1 MPAQTISPFQSQK
14 TIPVI
19 LIRVLFALLFFGF
32 SGISQQPQ
40 AGKNP
45 PAKPTEAAAPFP
57 AMPKADPA
65 NHLPLGQT
73 LVYSAEWRVF
83 NAGTATLR
91 LEPTAAGQEVRVLG
105 AADAAGTV
113 ALLYHVRD
121 RYESFFNPASLCS
134 KSISKS
140 MEEGLRRVNAT
151 IGFDY
156 QRGKAVLDQKNLK
169 KGDSKHAENDI
180 PGCVTD
186 LLSAFYVVG
195 TLPLQPGKTF
205 SLPLNDGGKTVTVDV
220 HAEEREQVK
229 TPAGTFNTIRI
240 QPDVPSGVLR
250 GKGKIWIWYAEDLR
264 MPVRLKGHL
273 FWGTITFTLQ
283 RIEKK

>member
-1 MPAQTISPFQSQK
+1 MSRFVRLLPT
-14 TIPVI
+14 
-19 LIRVLFALLFFGF
+19 LFFFGF
-32 SGISQQPQ
+32 CGLSQQPQ
-40 AGKNP
+40 TGKNAP
-45 PAKPTEAAAPFP
+45 GKPAAEPVAPFV
-57 AMPKADPA
+57 AMPKPDPA
-65 NHLPLGQT
+65 NRLPFGQT
-73 LVYSAEWRVF
+73 LVYNAEWRVF

-91 LEPTAAGQEVRVLG
+91 LEQTSQTPQAGQAGAEAHVLG
-105 AADAAGTV
+105 AADAAGAV

-121 RYESFFNPASLCS
+121 RYESFFNTASLCS
-134 KSISKS
+134 KSISKN

-151 IGFDY
+151 VGFDY

-169 KGDSKHAENDI
+169 KGDSKHVENDI

-186 LLSAFYVVG
+186 LLSAFYIVG

-220 HAEEREQVK
+220 HAEEREQIK

-240 QPDVPSGVLR
+240 QPDVPSGVLK

-273 FWGTITFTLQ
+273 FWGTVTFTLQ

>member
-1 MPAQTISPFQSQK
+1 MSRFVRLLPT
-14 TIPVI
+14 
-19 LIRVLFALLFFGF
+19 LFFFGF
-32 SGISQQPQ
+32 CGLSQQAQ
-40 AGKNP
+40 TGKNAP
-45 PAKPTEAAAPFP
+45 GKPAAEPVASFV
-57 AMPKADPA
+57 AMPKPDPA
-65 NHLPLGQT
+65 NRLPVGQT
-73 LVYSAEWRVF
+73 LVYNAEWRVF

-91 LEPTAAGQEVRVLG
+91 LEQTPQTPQAGQAAAEAHVLG
-105 AADAAGTV
+105 AADAAGAV

-134 KSISKS
+134 KSISKN

-151 IGFDY
+151 VGFDY

-169 KGDSKHAENDI
+169 KGDSKHVENDI

-186 LLSAFYVVG
+186 LLSAFYIVG

-220 HAEEREQVK
+220 HAEEREQIK

-240 QPDVPSGVLR
+240 QPDVPSGVLK

-273 FWGTITFTLQ
+273 FWGTVTFTLQ

>member
-1 MPAQTISPFQSQK
+1 MPAQTISPFQSQ
-14 TIPVI
+14 
-19 LIRVLFALLFFGF
+19 LIRVLFALFFFGF

-45 PAKPTEAAAPFP
+45 PAKPAEAAAPLP
-57 AMPKADPA
+57 VMPKPDPA
-65 NHLPLGQT
+65 NHLSLGQT
-73 LVYSAEWRVF
+73 LVYSADWRVF

-121 RYESFFNPASLCS
+121 RYESFFNSTSLCS

-186 LLSAFYVVG
+186 LLSAFYAVG

-240 QPDVPSGVLR
+240 RPDVPSGVLR
-250 GKGKIWIWYAEDLR
+250 GKGQIWIWYAEDLR

-273 FWGTITFTLQ
+273 FWGTVIFTLQ